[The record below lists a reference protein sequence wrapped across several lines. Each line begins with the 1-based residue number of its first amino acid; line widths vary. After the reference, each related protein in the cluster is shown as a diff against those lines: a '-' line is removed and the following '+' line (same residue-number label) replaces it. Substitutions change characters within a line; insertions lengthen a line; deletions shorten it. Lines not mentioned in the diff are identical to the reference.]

1 MQHSKFYIWFVVLF
15 CLAGIVT
22 ALPSVLS
29 PKQLA
34 AWPGFLPKSQIVLG
48 LDLQGGSHLLLE
60 VKTSDVIA
68 EVINNML
75 DAVRANL
82 RKNATGYT
90 DLRNTSDGIQF
101 QLRDMAQRDAVIASL
116 GKDIA
121 EEAIVDIAA
130 DGKAAIR
137 LREEFI
143 AQRKKLAVE
152 QSIEVVRR
160 RVDETGTRE
169 PTIIRQGED
178 RILVQLP
185 GEGDP
190 ERLKRLL
197 GKTAK
202 LTFQLVDMAASVSD
216 AKMGRLP
223 PSSQLLPADE
233 REGFAREYVVKREV
247 IISGDMLV
255 DAQPAYQDNQPVVSF
270 RFDSRGASRFGDVT
284 SANVGKPFAIILDGK
299 VISAPVIRSAIL
311 GGSGIISG
319 NFTTESARDLALLL
333 RAGAL
338 PAPLTILE
346 ERSVGAELGRDSIA
360 AGKIASIIGFLLV
373 AGFMLV
379 TYGRFGIYSIVALC
393 VNVVFVFAALALLGA
408 ALTLPGIAGL
418 VLTIGMAVDA
428 NVLIFERIREE
439 LRAGFNPAQAVAVGF
454 KQATATIWDTNL
466 TTLIAAFFLFI
477 YGSGPVKGF
486 AATLSIGIIASMFT
500 AVVITRLLV
509 DWYLFKRRPKT
520 IHI

>member
-1 MQHSKFYIWFVVLF
+1 MQHSRAYVWFVMGVCLF
-15 CLAGIVT
+15 AALL
-22 ALPSVLS
+22 ALPSLFKAEDLKS
-29 PKQLA
+29 
-34 AWPGFLPKSQIVLG
+34 WPGFLPKSQVVLG

-60 VKTSDVIA
+60 VKTGDVIIEA
-68 EVINNML
+68 VNNML

-82 RKNATGYT
+82 RKNNATYT
-90 DLRNTSDGIQF
+90 DLRSTPEGIQF
-101 QLRDMAQRDAVIASL
+101 NLTDGAQRETLLAALEKDIGNDATVTVGTDGKAVIAL
-116 GKDIA
+116 RDTF
-121 EEAIVDIAA
+121 VA
-130 DGKAAIR
+130 D
-137 LREEFI
+137 
-143 AQRKKLAVE
+143 RKKSAIE

-169 PTIIRQGED
+169 PTIVRQGED

-202 LTFQLVDMAASVSD
+202 LTFQLVDMNASVTD
-216 AKMGRLP
+216 AKSGRLP
-223 PSSQLLPADE
+223 GGSQLLPADE
-233 REGFAREYVVKREV
+233 REGYAREYVVKRQI

-270 RFDSRGASRFGDVT
+270 RFDSRGANRFAEVT
-284 SANVGKPFAIILDGK
+284 SENVGKPFAIILDGK
-299 VISAPVIRSAIL
+299 VISAPVIRSPIV

-319 NFTTESARDLALLL
+319 NFTTETARDLALLL

-346 ERSVGAELGRDSIA
+346 ERSVGAELGRDSIEN
-360 AGKIASIIGFLLV
+360 GKIAAVIGFLLV
-373 AGFMLV
+373 SAFMVL
-379 TYGRFGIYSIVALC
+379 TYGRFGIYSVVALV
-393 VNVVFVFAALALLGA
+393 VNIVFIFAALATLGA

-439 LRAGFNPAQAVAVGF
+439 LRAGLNPSHAVQVGF

-466 TTLIAAFFLFI
+466 TTLIASLFLFI

-486 AATLSIGIIASMFT
+486 AATLAIGIIASMFT

-509 DWYLFKRRPKT
+509 DAYLTAKRPKLLR
-520 IHI
+520 I

>member
-1 MQHSKFYIWFVVLF
+1 MQHSRAYVWFVVGLCAVALMLAVPSLF
-15 CLAGIVT
+15 K
-22 ALPSVLS
+22 PSDVE
-29 PKQLA
+29 K
-34 AWPGFLPKSQIVLG
+34 WPGFLPKSQIVLG

-68 EVINNML
+68 EVVNNMT
-75 DAVRANL
+75 DSVRALLRKDATAYLNL
-82 RKNATGYT
+82 RSTT
-90 DLRNTSDGIQF
+90 DKIQF
-101 QLRDMAQRDAVIASL
+101 TLTDAAQREGTLVALRKELGNDADVAINASGEVTL
-116 GKDIA
+116 T
-121 EEAIVDIAA
+121 
-130 DGKAAIR
+130 
-137 LREEFI
+137 LREAFVLE
-143 AQRKKLAVE
+143 RKKLAVE

-202 LTFQLVDMAASVSD
+202 LTFQLVDTAANTSD

-223 PSSQLLPADE
+223 ASAQLLPADE
-233 REGFAREYVVKREV
+233 RDGFAREYVVKRDV

-270 RFDSRGASRFGDVT
+270 RFDARGASRFGEVT
-284 SANVGKPFAIILDGK
+284 SENVGKPFAIILDGK
-299 VISAPVIRSAIL
+299 VISAPVIRSPIL

-360 AGKIASIIGFLLV
+360 SGKIAAIIGFLLV
-373 AGFMLV
+373 SAFMVL
-379 TYGRFGIYSIVALC
+379 TYGRFGIYSVVALV
-393 VNVVFVFAALALLGA
+393 VNVVFVFAALATLGA

-439 LRAGFNPAQAVAVGF
+439 LRLGMNPSQAVQVGF

-466 TTLIAAFFLFI
+466 TTLIAALFLFI

-486 AATLSIGIIASMFT
+486 AATLGIGIIASMFT

-509 DWYLFKRRPKT
+509 DGFLAAKRPKMLR
-520 IHI
+520 I